1 KKKGKIMTDLMV
13 QGQDKETM
21 SSREVAEL
29 TGKRHDHV
37 VRDIEIMLEQVK
49 IDAPRFGD
57 IYLDAYQRE
66 QKQYLLPKNLI
77 LNLVTGY
84 RADLRLKVINRW
96 IDLENKPPQLPAI
109 KDPALMAI
117 METLTQLDAVKQQQ
131 ATQSAKLTAI
141 EHNIN
146 YFDNYYTVAGYFSLM
161 GEPIDLKDAKKL
173 GMKISRRCKD
183 RGIKPHKCPHPVY
196 GSVNAWPE
204 DVIAE
209 VIEEY

>member
-1 KKKGKIMTDLMV
+1 MNDLILHANMTMTSTQFCEMTGRSKSDINKEIRRQF
-13 QGQDKETM
+13 QGEIDEGIIRPSLDSRGYVTEYHLPETE
-21 SSREVAEL
+21 S
-29 TGKRHDHV
+29 
-37 VRDIEIMLEQVK
+37 IMLAAKLDKTYLRK
-49 IDAPRFGD
+49 ISEFWKNRYDR
-57 IYLDAYQRE
+57 LDS
-66 QKQYLLPKNLI
+66 L
-77 LNLVTGY
+77 
-84 RADLRLKVINRW
+84 
-96 IDLENKPPQLPAI
+96 DLEEKDRKDLPAI

-117 METLTQLDAVKQQQ
+117 METITQLDAVKQQQ